1 MTLPIGTKGES
12 TILVTNSNA
21 ISFLGDDSAR
31 VLGTPYLIGHLE
43 MTARDSVQPYLDEG
57 YDTVGVRVDVRHLAA
72 TPLGMRVTFR
82 SELTGIEERRLHFK
96 VEAFDDKE
104 KIGEGT
110 HERAIINI
118 AKFTSQ
124 LKAKASGVKTEIR
137 SLTIDSKPVFSRTRT
152 GSRGI

>member
-1 MTLPIGTKGES
+1 MNIPIGTKGES

-43 MTARDSVQPYLDEG
+43 MTARDSVQPFLDEG

-72 TPLGMRVTFR
+72 TPLGMSVTFR
-82 SELTGIEERRLHFK
+82 SELTGIEDRRLHFK

-104 KIGEGT
+104 KVGEGT

-118 AKFTSQ
+118 AKFAGR
-124 LKAKASGVKTEIR
+124 LKAKVSGV
-137 SLTIDSKPVFSRTRT
+137 
-152 GSRGI
+152 

>member
-1 MTLPIGTKGES
+1 VTLPIGTKGES

-21 ISFLGDDSAR
+21 ISFLGDESAR

-43 MTARDSVQPYLDEG
+43 MTARDSVQPFLDEG

-72 TPLGMRVTFR
+72 TPLGMRAIFR
-82 SELTGIEERRLHFK
+82 SELTGIEGRRLHFK

-118 AKFTSQ
+118 ARFASR
-124 LKAKASGVKTEIR
+124 LKAKASGV
-137 SLTIDSKPVFSRTRT
+137 
-152 GSRGI
+152 

>member
-1 MTLPIGTKGES
+1 VNIPIGTKGES

-43 MTARDSVQPYLDEG
+43 MTARDSVQPFLDEG

-72 TPLGMRVTFR
+72 TPLGMSVTFR
-82 SELTGIEERRLHFK
+82 SELTGIEDRRLHFK

-104 KIGEGT
+104 KVGEGT

-118 AKFTSQ
+118 AKFAGR
-124 LKAKASGVKTEIR
+124 LKAKVSGV
-137 SLTIDSKPVFSRTRT
+137 
-152 GSRGI
+152 

>member
-21 ISFLGDDSAR
+21 ISFLGDESAR

-43 MTARDSVQPYLDEG
+43 MTARDSVQPFLDEG

-72 TPLGMRVTFR
+72 TPLGMNVTFR
-82 SELTGIEERRLHFK
+82 SELTGVEDRRLHFK

-104 KIGEGT
+104 KIGEGS
-110 HERAIINI
+110 HERAIVNI
-118 AKFTSQ
+118 AKFASR
-124 LKAKASGVKTEIR
+124 LKAKASGV
-137 SLTIDSKPVFSRTRT
+137 
-152 GSRGI
+152 